1 MASNR
6 NIGIAV
12 DFSPCSRKAITWVSE
27 NLLREG
33 DHLIV
38 INIQPSFQYEK
49 GEMQLWEATGS
60 PIIPLSEFSNP
71 SISKKYGVNPEKETL
86 DILSRAAGQNG
97 VPATLSLSHSAMHA
111 STVQINDV
119 IHVVVAAKIY
129 WGDAGKKI
137 CKAIEK
143 IPLHCL
149 VIGSRGL
156 SKVKR
161 VLLGSV
167 SKYVVNHAA
176 CPVTVVKNL

>member
-97 VPATLSLSHSAMHA
+97 V
-111 STVQINDV
+111 
-119 IHVVVAAKIY
+119 VVAAKIY